1 MSSQGYNQSVLVID
15 CLRHTTFTYSN
26 SRYARAYAGIQFFD
40 PNLFLPPPFTFL
52 SMLVLLVQYI
62 DEYRKTTSREK
73 SNDNGELKGGRDLGL
88 EDRNGGNIQIPF
100 RSKFLEV
107 IPDQK

>member
-1 MSSQGYNQSVLVID
+1 MLIIN
-15 CLRHTTFTYSN
+15 CLRYTTFTYSN

-88 EDRNGGNIQIPF
+88 EDRNGGNI
-100 RSKFLEV
+100 
-107 IPDQK
+107 

>member
-1 MSSQGYNQSVLVID
+1 
-15 CLRHTTFTYSN
+15 
-26 SRYARAYAGIQFFD
+26 
-40 PNLFLPPPFTFL
+40 
-52 SMLVLLVQYI
+52 MLVLLVQYI

-107 IPDQK
+107 FLSLPDQISILLTIVLYSFRSSWNEWSTRQIYDGYRKFG

>member
-1 MSSQGYNQSVLVID
+1 MIIFS
-15 CLRHTTFTYSN
+15 

-73 SNDNGELKGGRDLGL
+73 HNDNGELKGGRDLGL
-88 EDRNGGNIQIPF
+88 EDRNGGNIIKYF
-100 RSKFLEV
+100 DCLLVLAYFSIIIFIISHKYTF
-107 IPDQK
+107 